1 VTTSLKGEVSR
12 GEAAAPGVEDD
23 DEAAAAAVDF
33 FGLPMEDGDG
43 ERDW

>member
-1 VTTSLKGEVSR
+1 MKGEVSR

-23 DEAAAAAVDF
+23 DEAAAAVDF

>member
-23 DEAAAAAVDF
+23 DEAAAAVDF